1 MYKLLVYSCIIVKIL
16 FNSLHKADI
25 NKIVSYHVVVAA
37 MNASVRAPSRERR
50 SEIEEL
56 IVKKYKVTIT
66 EKDYQKILAIPG
78 IELLA
83 VEKEH
88 SIRLYFLCCTLEAL
102 QTLGRLLEAGQLKES
117 IEELFNSL
125 LTDDSQFKPVHLTHL
140 SLVNYCSSMEY
151 FNNGRDHVRS
161 KIRM

>member
-1 MYKLLVYSCIIVKIL
+1 L
-16 FNSLHKADI
+16 FYDL
-25 NKIVSYHVVVAA
+25 VVAA
-37 MNASVRAPSRERR
+37 VNATVQLIQLMNTSASTPNRGTRA
-50 SEIEEL
+50 EIEEL
-56 IVKKYKVTIT
+56 IVETYRVRLTK
-66 EKDYQKILAIPG
+66 KDYQKILAIPD